1 MVNFSESNDAIN
13 KWKEILVN
21 VIDSLKPFVWTT
33 MAFLCFV
40 FLVISIMKTL
50 TTLADTNLASN
61 IAAKKAA
68 KTKIISIWV
77 FFALGCIL
85 VLLAPT
91 IMETMSILWN
101 KDLGR

>member
-33 MAFLCFV
+33 MA
-40 FLVISIMKTL
+40 
-50 TTLADTNLASN
+50 N